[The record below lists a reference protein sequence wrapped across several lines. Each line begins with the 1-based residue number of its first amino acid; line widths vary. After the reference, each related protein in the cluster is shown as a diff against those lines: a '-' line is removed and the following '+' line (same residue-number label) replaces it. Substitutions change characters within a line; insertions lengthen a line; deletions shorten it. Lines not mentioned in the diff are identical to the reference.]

1 MSTRALITGGA
12 GFIGSHLAKRLLRE
26 GYTVR
31 IFDDFSSGHR
41 ENLGDFQ
48 EEVEWFEGDI
58 RNPDRILEACRG
70 CDLILHQA
78 AVASVPRS
86 IHEPRLTHEVNLDG
100 TFNVLLAARDASIQ
114 RVVIASSSSVYG
126 ETPTLPKT
134 EGMPPAPVCPY
145 AVHKLV
151 SELYATQFSL
161 HYGMEVVC
169 LRYFNV
175 FGPHQDPDS
184 PYAAVIPRF
193 VKRIQQG
200 LPPLIFGDGSQT
212 RDFTYV
218 ENAVEAN
225 LLASRAKGVGGQVFN
240 IASGKQTTV
249 RFIAEE
255 VSRWMKWKGGLEF
268 APHRPGDILHSLA
281 DISLAGKVLGYKPVV
296 SLEEGLRRTLEWYA
310 GC

>member
-26 GYTVR
+26 GYAVR
-31 IFDDFSSGHR
+31 IYDDFSSGHK
-41 ENLGDFQ
+41 ENLGEFQ
-48 EEVEWFEGDI
+48 NEVEWFEGDI
-58 RNPDRILEACRG
+58 RDAVRIHTACQG
-70 CDLILHQA
+70 CRLVFHQA

-114 RVVIASSSSVYG
+114 RVVMASSSSVYG
-126 ETPTLPKT
+126 ETPTLPKI
-134 EGMPPAPVCPY
+134 EGMSPAPVCPY

-151 SELYATQFSL
+151 AELYATQFTL

-169 LRYFNV
+169 LRYFNI

-200 LPPLIFGDGSQT
+200 LPPMIYGDGSQT

-225 LLASRAKGVGGQVFN
+225 VLAARTEGVGGHVFN
-240 IASGKQTTV
+240 VASGKQTTV
-249 RFIAEE
+249 RAIAES
-255 VSRWMKWKGGLEF
+255 VAVWMKWEGGLEF
-268 APHRPGDILHSLA
+268 VPQRPGDILHSLA
-281 DISLAGKVLGYKPVV
+281 DISLAHEVLGYQPVV
-296 SLEEGLRRTLEWYA
+296 SLEEGLNRTLEWYV
-310 GC
+310 GV